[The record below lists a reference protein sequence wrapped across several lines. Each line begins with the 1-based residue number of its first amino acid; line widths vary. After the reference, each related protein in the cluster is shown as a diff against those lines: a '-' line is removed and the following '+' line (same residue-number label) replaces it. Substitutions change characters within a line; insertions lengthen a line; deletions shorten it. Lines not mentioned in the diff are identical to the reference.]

1 MLFKL
6 IILGLTLF
14 TEENVTSIKPTE
26 NELQPTMASVNYS
39 STAGKYK
46 RFPLSSGFA
55 WVFYPL
61 TMLLSNDRPAFILS

>member
-1 MLFKL
+1 MIMLFKL

-55 WVFYPL
+55 
-61 TMLLSNDRPAFILS
+61 